1 MLIGAV
7 LLPTRVGNACIGL
20 LILQWMIG
28 QGESVGVLGDWAME
42 WVIEVTDFSG
52 VRGNDVACTHVSHVV
67 VGSSGM
73 NGFL

>member
-28 QGESVGVLGDWAME
+28 QREGVGVFWDWVME
-42 WVIEVTDFSG
+42 WVIEVTDFSV
-52 VRGNDVACTHVSHVV
+52 VRGSDVACTHVSHVV
-67 VGSSGM
+67 AGCSGM